1 MPDRDELMSDRS
13 VAPGG
18 LRDTPSDPFG
28 PRRGAGVWRRL
39 AGLSVAAVVP
49 AGLVAA
55 VARDLLP
62 WTALAVLL
70 ALVVGTAAS
79 LWVSGRVRSPR
90 RAHALV
96 GAGLGVAF
104 AAWAA
109 FWTPDLGVAVALAVL
124 AAAGGAIVAS
134 LAVRVAVALP
144 DHLVRRTA
152 ALGLVAA
159 AVIVGAGGWILIDP
173 TRGTDLVEVA
183 ATDEVDDL
191 YGDGEGLAEAIA
203 EGYAQRLDVGLPV
216 LGGRAWI
223 DVVGDV
229 LDRPL
234 GDAQLTVRTTP
245 NLDLPEDPETG
256 ETQRLVT
263 VVVRDREP
271 DGCVVVKNA
280 GIEVYD
286 RVCHDL
292 D

>member
-1 MPDRDELMSDRS
+1 MSTARDRDASTQAHG
-13 VAPGG
+13 AP
-18 LRDTPSDPFG
+18 DHTDPFG
-28 PRRGAGVWRRL
+28 PRGSAGVWRRL
-39 AGLSVAAVVP
+39 AGVGVAGVVP
-49 AGLVAA
+49 AGVIAVVAPE
-55 VARDLLP
+55 LLP

-70 ALVVGTAAS
+70 ALVAGTGISLRMSTHVAS
-79 LWVSGRVRSPR
+79 VR

-96 GAGLGVAF
+96 GAGLGVVF
-104 AAWAA
+104 AAWSA
-109 FWTPDLGVAVALAVL
+109 WWLPDVSTAVL
-124 AAAGGAIVAS
+124 LALLAAGVGALVAI
-134 LAVRVAVALP
+134 LAVRVALALP
-144 DHLVRRTA
+144 AHLVRRVA
-152 ALGLVAA
+152 FAGLAGTT
-159 AVIVGAGGWILIDP
+159 VIVAAGGWILIDP

-183 ATDEVDDL
+183 ATDEVEEA

-216 LGGRAWI
+216 LGGRAWV

-234 GDAQLTVRTTP
+234 GDTQLRVRTTP

-280 GIEVYD
+280 EIEVYD